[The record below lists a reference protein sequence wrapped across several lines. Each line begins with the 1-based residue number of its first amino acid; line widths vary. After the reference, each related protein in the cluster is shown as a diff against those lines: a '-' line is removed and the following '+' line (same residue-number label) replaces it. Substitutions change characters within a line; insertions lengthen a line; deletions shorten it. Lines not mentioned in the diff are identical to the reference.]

1 MRSETKKEIFE
12 PAWWLPEGHTQTLWR
27 LFATAEA
34 VEHVRQRVEVDDGD
48 FIDLDWLSAS
58 DPDNAGQRAM
68 GFLLYGF
75 CGSSSSSY
83 IKSLQRHIFKEGY
96 SSVAMYFRGCSGD
109 LNRRGRAHHSG
120 VSDDL
125 EEVLNTVI
133 DTFHPKAITLAGYS
147 LGANVLLKWLGEG
160 RDYVSVNRAVAVSTP
175 FTLSLCSRAM
185 LTGASGCMAV
195 T

>member
-1 MRSETKKEIFE
+1 MWSETKEEILE

-27 LFATAEA
+27 KFASAEA
-34 VEHVRQRVEVDDGD
+34 VEHVRQRVELDDGD

-83 IKSLQRHIFKEGY
+83 IQSLQRHLSREGY
-96 SSVAMYFRGCSGD
+96 SSVAMNFRGCSGD
-109 LNRRGRAHHSG
+109 LSRRGGAYHSG

-133 DTFHPKAITLAGYS
+133 DTFHPNAISLVGYS
-147 LGANVLLKWLGEG
+147 FGANVLLK
-160 RDYVSVNRAVAVSTP
+160 
-175 FTLSLCSRAM
+175 
-185 LTGASGCMAV
+185 
-195 T
+195 